1 MRHEQTLRDDSY
13 STKESFTKKKD
24 LKLIWGNGARENILY
39 QNNKFLLKFRAN
51 SKFERI
57 IQEILR

>member
-24 LKLIWGNGARENILY
+24 LILIWGGMGLEKISSIKVTSSY
-39 QNNKFLLKFRAN
+39 
-51 SKFERI
+51 
-57 IQEILR
+57 